1 MNILPQ
7 AWSGGR
13 KIETYTYN
21 DRQVQRI
28 ATLAVGVGFLLGLLV
43 ALLLHVP
50 VAR

>member
-7 AWSGGR
+7 AWSRGR

-28 ATLAVGVGFLLGLLV
+28 VTLSLGVGFLLGLL
-43 ALLLHVP
+43 ASMLLHVP